1 MTAMGPH
8 TAGDRLARPL
18 VSYVLLAY
26 GISWLLWVPALLAG
40 GAAGAVLLQAGVFGP
55 AVAAG
60 LVVWWSGGSVRA
72 WLRPLLRWRVPA
84 RYWGYAI
91 GLPVML
97 ALSVDGV
104 LAALGEQLHPERL
117 GPATASWLAFVVLGT
132 PVAGLQEELGWRGF
146 ALDRLQAHH
155 SPLRA
160 TVLLGLIWGLW
171 HLPLYGIGILA
182 PALFAVPFTWLWN
195 RTGSLLLCAV
205 LHAAGAASFGVG
217 GYLVF
222 TDLTPAVAATILG
235 VLLVADVALVV
246 ATRGRLNFDHRP
258 EPVAGRV
265 ADIGRATGR

>member
-1 MTAMGPH
+1 MTAVSPH
-8 TAGDRLARPL
+8 TAGHRLARPL

-26 GISWLLWVPALLAG
+26 GISWLLWVPAPRVG
-40 GAAGAVLLQAGVFGP
+40 GAAGFVLDQAGTFGP

-60 LVVWWSGGSVRA
+60 LVVWWSGGSVCA

-84 RYWGYAI
+84 RYWGYAL
-91 GLPVML
+91 GLPVVL

-104 LAALGEQLHPERL
+104 LAALGEPVHLDRL

-146 ALDRLQAHH
+146 ALDRLQALH

-160 TVLLGLIWGLW
+160 TVLLGLMWGVW
-171 HLPLYGIGILA
+171 HLPLYGPGFVV
-182 PALFAVPFTWLWN
+182 PALLAVPFTWLWN

-205 LHAAGAASFGVG
+205 LHAADAASLGF
-217 GYLVF
+217 LVF
-222 TDLTPAVAATILG
+222 TDVSPVVFATILG
-235 VLLVADVALVV
+235 VLLAADVALVV
-246 ATRGRLNFDHRP
+246 ATRGRLGFDHRP
-258 EPVAGRV
+258 EPVAARV